1 MERRLWVTVGAR
13 PSQEAPV
20 TLYPEQERALA
31 YARRRGTEAP
41 LAAIRQRVAA
51 TYALF
56 EERVSEIPADVAR
69 RRPSPELGSGSWS
82 VLEVVD
88 HLVES
93 DTPAAGQLV
102 SLVAGRDEAEPIPA
116 GLQSDDPLAL
126 DWDALR
132 ERFREVHRSILDLL
146 DGASDDL
153 PQNATAPVVMVVKHA
168 RPDGSLEPVH
178 WIERFDWKAFAV
190 LIHAHNREHVDQVER
205 ILAAVAPGE
214 APAEEEG

>member
-1 MERRLWVTVGAR
+1 M
-13 PSQEAPV
+13 

-41 LAAIRQRVAA
+41 LAAIRERVAA

-56 EERVSEIPADVAR
+56 EERVAEIPAEVAR
-69 RRPSPELGSGSWS
+69 RRPAPHLGSGSWS

-93 DTPAAGQLV
+93 DTPAAGQLE
-102 SLVAGRDEAEPIPA
+102 SLLAGRDVAEPVPA
-116 GLQSDDPLAL
+116 GLQSDDPLGL
-126 DWDALR
+126 DWGDLR
-132 ERFREVHRSILDLL
+132 ERFRAIHRRVLDLL

-153 PQNATAPVVMVVKHA
+153 PQDATAPVVMVVKHA
-168 RPDGSLEPVH
+168 LPGGLVGEGEPVH

-190 LIHAHNREHVDQVER
+190 LIHAHNREHIDQVER
-205 ILAAVAPGE
+205 VLAAVAPAG
-214 APAEEEG
+214 EEG